1 MNINLS
7 HDETKLS
14 PLDPLGQTRGFLF
27 SLFGDCVKLLLG
39 LVGLFA
45 LSRSVNHI
53 RLDDSDSRSVKDSSA
68 VGRLASEFYIDFPL
82 LFFTPAG
89 THVLI
94 FYGDFHRK
102 NLQENQGKAIP
113 GVTEKVSAQAS
124 TDN

>member
-68 VGRLASEFYIDFPL
+68 VGRLAREFYIDFP
-82 LFFTPAG
+82 FIFPAAG
-89 THVLI
+89 TYVLI

-102 NLQENQGKAIP
+102 ILQENQGKAIS
-113 GVTEKVSAQAS
+113 GVTEKISAQAS
-124 TDN
+124 AGN